1 MKLEIQSLG
10 KISNASI
17 RLDGITAIVGN
28 NDAGKSTVGKAL
40 FTAIDAFHDFDE
52 ETEKELQQSLFLSVL
67 SFLMSNIYALATQEN
82 GSLRPFTDT
91 LSKRL
96 LGLRGSPSEEDI
108 RSALL
113 HTRIMTSPPR
123 YGSSIWAQYEKAVK
137 EGPLSTEFIHNLQQ
151 LLSIPD
157 TSFAAKYAGNTLKTM
172 FGGQI
177 SNRIESVPAD
187 GFLRLEN
194 GKILSEMEFANDQ
207 VSQASFMM
215 PNSTRVVMLDDPK
228 AVDDTFD
235 NADNISRR
243 FNGIWESPYER
254 EARALRRLL
263 GRRGPNGSESSIANQ
278 ILAQQD
284 LSELTAHLANA
295 FPFKISPSSDGRMLI
310 SGSKSNL
317 SEPILASNASAGGK
331 ATMLLRYLFEEH
343 MLRSGDFLILDE
355 PEIHLHPQLQIA
367 YARYIVGAAQKIGVR
382 VLLTTHSPYFLQAL
396 TTYSQLFGFKQQ
408 LSVYSAQSQTNQ
420 SITFVEEDN
429 KGIARIFENMAQPF
443 LTLERDIA
451 NDLTGDNHAEL

>member
-1 MKLEIQSLG
+1 
-10 KISNASI
+10 
-17 RLDGITAIVGN
+17 
-28 NDAGKSTVGKAL
+28 
-40 FTAIDAFHDFDE
+40 
-52 ETEKELQQSLFLSVL
+52 
-67 SFLMSNIYALATQEN
+67 MSNIDALATQEN

-228 AVDDTFD
+228 AVDEPSTTRIIYRVDSMGYGKVHT
-235 NADNISRR
+235 NARR
-243 FNGIWESPYER
+243 EHCDVCSADAALM
-254 EARALRRLL
+254 EANHRSLIRFLH
-263 GRRGPNGSESSIANQ
+263 N
-278 ILAQQD
+278 
-284 LSELTAHLANA
+284 
-295 FPFKISPSSDGRMLI
+295 KICR
-310 SGSKSNL
+310 NL
-317 SEPILASNASAGGK
+317 PPILP
-331 ATMLLRYLFEEH
+331 M
-343 MLRSGDFLILDE
+343 
-355 PEIHLHPQLQIA
+355 
-367 YARYIVGAAQKIGVR
+367 
-382 VLLTTHSPYFLQAL
+382 HS
-396 TTYSQLFGFKQQ
+396 
-408 LSVYSAQSQTNQ
+408 LS
-420 SITFVEEDN
+420 
-429 KGIARIFENMAQPF
+429 R
-443 LTLERDIA
+443 
-451 NDLTGDNHAEL
+451 